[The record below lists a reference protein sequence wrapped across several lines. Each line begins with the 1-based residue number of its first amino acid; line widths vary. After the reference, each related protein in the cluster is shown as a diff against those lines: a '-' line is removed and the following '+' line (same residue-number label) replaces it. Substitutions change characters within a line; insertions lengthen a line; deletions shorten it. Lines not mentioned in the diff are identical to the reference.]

1 MYDFIIYCISYGIFI
16 GKQNDK
22 PIETQA
28 KEAYHH
34 FKSTVLS
41 QTMIESAR
49 ILKKKQIMECFSKAI
64 FVSVAIDE
72 GSIFGQKIVDFN
84 IENPLLEFK
93 PFPAQTITIDDQ
105 TAEGYTKVI
114 YDALASINLYKI
126 KIASVIC
133 DGNRAQKK
141 AFSYEWG
148 LSLRFK
154 DDFLK
159 RIIYIPC
166 ICHRLD
172 NAYKYHASHDETLK
186 NIVENIKSYPR
197 ILNDHIEEIGAKCP
211 LAVSTRCIYDF
222 DVLNFIIKHQ
232 NKTKSFITLDVFMRN
247 EINSRIANDC
257 TEFPS

>member
-1 MYDFIIYCISYGIFI
+1 MS
-16 GKQNDK
+16 
-22 PIETQA
+22 
-28 KEAYHH
+28 H
-34 FKSTVLS
+34 
-41 QTMIESAR
+41 
-49 ILKKKQIMECFSKAI
+49 
-64 FVSVAIDE
+64 
-72 GSIFGQKIVDFN
+72 
-84 IENPLLEFK
+84 
-93 PFPAQTITIDDQ
+93 
-105 TAEGYTKVI
+105 
-114 YDALASINLYKI
+114 
-126 KIASVIC
+126 

-211 LAVSTRCIYDF
+211 LAVSTRWIYDF
-222 DVLNFIIKHQ
+222 DILNFIIKHQ
-232 NKTKSFITLDVFMRN
+232 NKTKSFITLDETEVHLFDILFVFKSLIKICENPNTRFWRAFFYLERGIRALEELSYNGNPFAAGFKVSLENYTLKSEEGGMWVLGYLLTKYGHNDFRDR
-247 EINSRIANDC
+247 INNGSLEYKGEGLLFFQKRGKVNSNAC
-257 TEFPS
+257 RY